1 MAVNK
6 MIISGLV
13 QRVTPN
19 QSVSVLSVG
28 PAAGATN
35 PTENVILASPDPA
48 SPLAVDVPDLTLSHY
63 NGHAAFGVFKADE
76 GLNGW
81 DDS

>member
-1 MAVNK
+1 MAVNRL
-6 MIISGLV
+6 ITSGLV
-13 QRVTPN
+13 QSAKPN
-19 QSVSVLSVG
+19 QKVSVLSIG
-28 PAAGATN
+28 PNAGDVN

-81 DDS
+81 DDA